1 MSKEEQKWCSPV
13 WLGFCIGLSDSLA
26 SESAQ
31 CKHFVFAMLREKGQ
45 SSQPGSRPDLVQ
57 TFGVHTNAQ
66 LAADVQHVGKAQ
78 GELVFFRD

>member
-31 CKHFVFAMLREKGQ
+31 CEYFVFAMLREEWQ
-45 SSQPGSRPDLVQ
+45 SSQPGSRPDLVLI
-57 TFGVHTNAQ
+57 FRVHMNAQ
-66 LAADVQHVGKAQ
+66 LAADVGKAQ
-78 GELVFFRD
+78 GELFFFRD